1 MAVSENI
8 LLKMVKKKLLHFI
21 LNFNLL
27 SILIVW
33 QIKAL
38 QNIILLAQKIQP
50 QQFSILKKK
59 VLYKKFPRF
68 GEVCRVKMEK
78 MLGQSQEEISS
89 FINSTPKE
97 RYLGDPFS
105 ISLKSVG

>member
-1 MAVSENI
+1 
-8 LLKMVKKKLLHFI
+8 MVKKKLLHFI

-59 VLYKKFPRF
+59 VLHKKFPRF